1 MKLKIEIIIVISN
14 IIFIIIIKIK
24 IKMDCIN
31 ISGLLKNLLSS
42 GFNTRDCIGEMLDN
56 SIGAN
61 SKNINI
67 ILDTKQNIL
76 IFSDDGCGMT
86 KEELGKSHILHN
98 RTETSVDKD
107 GCYGIGGKHA
117 RSHFTQN
124 VGIAKTISK
133 SIGNDKTED
142 IYNSINTVEI
152 DYGYSVKNNI
162 LTIYPRD
169 IGCKDMKIWEKYS
182 IDCVKTGTIVYINCH
197 PSITEEIKLMIET
210 DNICNS
216 ISYYIA
222 SVYNET
228 ITLGTKIKLICDEN
242 PHNIEAIDPSG
253 WETISDENKKEVII
267 QLYTNNLS
275 NDSNVSNDL
284 NDINNV
290 YCYYKEDLFYRDY
303 SNSDKRKNNKKISE
317 NEFNKD
323 NKLLRIGDIILKS
336 AYSSDWISC
345 KKQLLENNRIEI
357 NIPNTTTFKD
367 EITGKFYIRN
377 KKIITRFTAEKAK
390 SGDKCKYDFYPNS
403 IHIIKFNASS
413 ILDKL
418 FDININKSRIDENN
432 INNNVNNTIKNLIS
446 NFIND
451 MHKKHCKYCKYSVPD
466 PIPDQILVPNPVPN
480 PVPLPDPVPVPP
492 SDNSKQKTEQVHKRK
507 PEPLPKPEP
516 PNPIQLKTNFTFSKT
531 PQNII
536 IFNNK
541 TKLYSIPYVC
551 QYNIIEQYYKQT
563 LENIGPEKFKKW
575 LFEQSKLNKLL

>member
-1 MKLKIEIIIVISN
+1 MECV
-14 IIFIIIIKIK
+14 
-24 IKMDCIN
+24 N

-67 ILDTKQNIL
+67 ILDTKNNIL
-76 IFSDDGCGMT
+76 IFSDDGCGMS

-98 RTETSVDKD
+98 RSETSIEKD

-124 VGIAKTISK
+124 IGIAKTISK
-133 SIGNDKTED
+133 SIDNSNNKTEDISEDKTED
-142 IYNSINTVEI
+142 ISEDKSKDIYDSINTVEI

-162 LTIYPRD
+162 LTIHPHG
-169 IGCKDMKIWEKYS
+169 IECKDMKIWDKYS
-182 IDCVKTGTIVYINCH
+182 INSLKKGTIIYINCH
-197 PSITEEIKLMIET
+197 PSITEEIKLMMESH
-210 DNICNS
+210 NICNS

-228 ITLGTKIKLICDEN
+228 ITLGTKIKLICDSKD
-242 PHNIEAIDPSG
+242 HNIEAIEPSG
-253 WETISDENKKEVII
+253 WNNISIPNEDKKEVII
-267 QLYTNNLS
+267 QLYTNNES
-275 NDSNVSNDL
+275 NESKD
-284 NDINNV
+284 V
-290 YCYYKEDLFYRDY
+290 YCYYKDKEYLIYRDY
-303 SNSDKRKNNKKISE
+303 SNSDKGKNIKICE

-323 NKLLRIGDIILKS
+323 NKLLRIGDITLKS
-336 AYSSDWISC
+336 VYSDNWIDN
-345 KKQLLENNRIEI
+345 KKQLLENNRIKI
-357 NIPNTTTFKD
+357 NIPNITTFKD

-432 INNNVNNTIKNLIS
+432 INNNVNNTIKYLIS

-451 MHKKHCKYCKYSVPD
+451 MHKNYCKCSLP
-466 PIPDQILVPNPVPN
+466 LPNPEPPIEPN
-480 PVPLPDPVPVPP
+480 PPNP
-492 SDNSKQKTEQVHKRK
+492 K
-507 PEPLPKPEP
+507 PPKPEP
-516 PNPIQLKTNFTFSKT
+516 PKPEPPKPEPPKPEPPKPEPPKPIPLKTIFTFSKT

-536 IFNNK
+536 ISSNK
-541 TKLYSIPYVC
+541 KKLYSIPYVC

-563 LENIGPEKFKKW
+563 LDNIGPEKFKKW
-575 LFEQSKLNKLL
+575 LFEQSKLNKFL